1 MDVCRDFVGFL
12 LQAFRFGGAIPRVQA
27 RGESNRGAKGLHGL
41 HSNYCFVSRCV
52 SHTVTPEAKI
62 KETEAE
68 LAKLLSDH
76 KE

>member
-1 MDVCRDFVGFL
+1 M
-12 LQAFRFGGAIPRVQA
+12 PRVQA

-41 HSNYCFVSRCV
+41 HSNYCFVSSDV